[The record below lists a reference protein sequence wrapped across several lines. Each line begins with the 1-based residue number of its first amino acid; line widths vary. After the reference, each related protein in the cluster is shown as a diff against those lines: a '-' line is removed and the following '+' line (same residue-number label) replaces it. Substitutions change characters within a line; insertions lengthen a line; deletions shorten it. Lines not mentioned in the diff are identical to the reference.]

1 MTRQAWYIFE
11 DGKTHGPV
19 TARELLYLVE
29 MERLDPDALVW
40 RPGFSEWKPAH
51 EVEGIYKPPPLPH
64 GPDAKPGRGP
74 RVPPAPDFV
83 RVISPPVRP
92 GEDDELDNPIT
103 GRKGDRLHGPN
114 NGRADFGTIE
124 LEAADENDLPL
135 ASGAQFG
142 ARRGARNL
150 DRGNENAPPP
160 TPKTATLG
168 VLRSKRHAD
177 EEDAEAPRPKV
188 ATLGTAT
195 ARPKEEASQDNEPPA
210 PRASGQ
216 GPLDPPRPIDD
227 APAIELPSGPPAPP
241 RNGLAE
247 SVAALDQTDAP
258 VPPGQPA
265 QATPEPEEPAGEK
278 LEVLDRLVNRMEALE
293 TNLRDEIAKNQD
305 LNRQINDLKTG
316 GVDSAE
322 KADETV
328 QETRP
333 GVEPAAGPSQPAPQ
347 EPPPPPLP
355 PKLPEQVAAPEE
367 PASEPNEEETQAP
380 PKRAKKPA
388 LPDVEIDD
396 IDEDFDLE
404 VELDEN
410 YDEDLDSG
418 DLASADWLNVAAE
431 TDSSGRSYLLR
442 HWSGEL
448 SLGKSVWVN
457 AVPLF
462 VLLMALPYGLSFVD
476 FGEGPIKLAV
486 AIGLLVVSIP
496 LLAWITVGVWRA
508 AENNRAWRGGFVW
521 PSLAQTWVL
530 VSMLVFAGVFVT
542 TLLPEQVS
550 QLFSMR
556 LDLNNVAV
564 ESDVAGE
571 KPLDRSD
578 RLSGAKTFDPEPRD
592 LGNRLVESRTAAET
606 PTDTRQ
612 LGQPATVD
620 LQSLRARIAELK
632 ETTQKSLVQVISFNA
647 NKIPTSVGMGFYVR
661 ENLVATT
668 YHTVQDA
675 QALSLQNVGDKDI
688 TFSARVKA
696 YSVELDV
703 ALVETTRKSKAI
715 ALTSPTAPQVGDGV
729 IVLGNPRWEASA
741 ATTGSI
747 RSAQATD
754 GGILYVSSA
763 LVSPGSSG
771 GPVFDHKGQLLGMA
785 RFTVQDAKPV
795 TFVMPARVISAVSK
809 RDMSKVTASPDSQIN
824 DSIRGTLKLTNYVK
838 AGGSET
844 EIISIRN
851 ETRHSLENIFFA
863 VLYKGKGGDILY
875 GRSLQM
881 KGPLQPGAE
890 ESMTVRVPDLLKSY
904 AAKGTNTTGPVM
916 SIELVPLDFLP
927 ADFSG

>member
-64 GPDAKPGRGP
+64 GPDANPGRGP
-74 RVPPAPDFV
+74 RAPDFV
-83 RVISPPVRP
+83 RVISPPMRP
-92 GEDDELDNPIT
+92 GEDEELENPIT
-103 GRKGDRLHGPN
+103 GRKSDRLNGPN
-114 NGRADFGTIE
+114 NGRSDFGTIE

-142 ARRGARNL
+142 ARRGARHL
-150 DRGNENAPPP
+150 ERGNENAAAP

-168 VLRSKRHAD
+168 VLHTKRQAED
-177 EEDAEAPRPKV
+177 EEAEAPSPRV
-188 ATLGTAT
+188 ATLGTGT
-195 ARPKEEASQDNEPPA
+195 VRPQEEASQDNEPPA
-210 PRASGQ
+210 PRASGF
-216 GPLDPPRPIDD
+216 GPSDPPD
-227 APAIELPSGPPAPP
+227 APAIELPGGPPSPP

-247 SVAALDQTDAP
+247 SVAALDQSDGP
-258 VPPGQPA
+258 LPPA
-265 QATPEPEEPAGEK
+265 QQAHAAAQQEEPTGEK
-278 LEVLDRLVNRMEALE
+278 LEILDRLVNRMEALE
-293 TNLRDEIAKNQD
+293 SNLRDEIAKNQD
-305 LNRQINDLKTG
+305 LNRQINELQSG
-316 GVDSAE
+316 GVEIAADSNEA
-322 KADETV
+322 
-328 QETRP
+328 
-333 GVEPAAGPSQPAPQ
+333 VEPASDVSPPAPQ
-347 EPPPPPLP
+347 EPAPPPLP
-355 PKLPEQVAAPEE
+355 PKLPEQAVVPEE
-367 PASEPNEEETQAP
+367 PEVEPSPEETKAP
-380 PKRAKKPA
+380 PTGAKKPA
-388 LPDVEIDD
+388 VPDVEIDD
-396 IDEDFDLE
+396 IDGDFDLE
-404 VELDEN
+404 VELDED
-410 YDEDLDSG
+410 YDADLDSG

-431 TDSSGRSYLLR
+431 SDSSGRPYLLR

-448 SLGKSVWVN
+448 SLGKTVWAN

-462 VLLMALPYGLSFVD
+462 ALLMALPYGFSFID
-476 FGEGPIKLAV
+476 FGQGPIKLAV
-486 AIGLLVVSIP
+486 TIGLLVVSLP
-496 LLAWITVGVWRA
+496 LLTWIAVGVWRA

-530 VSMLVFAGVFVT
+530 VSILLFAGIFAT

-556 LDLNNVAV
+556 LDIDNVAV
-564 ESDVAGE
+564 ESNIANE
-571 KPLDRSD
+571 KALNGSD
-578 RLSGAKTFDPEPRD
+578 RLTGTQTFDPEPRD
-592 LGNRLVESRTAAET
+592 LGDRLDESRTATQT
-606 PTDTRQ
+606 PSDARQ
-612 LGQPATVD
+612 IGEAPAVD

-632 ETTQKSLVQVISFNA
+632 EGSQKSLVQVISFNA

-661 ENLVATT
+661 EDLVATT

-675 QALSLQNVGDKDI
+675 HALSLQNVGDKDI

-795 TFVMPARVISAVSK
+795 TFVMPAKLIAAVSK
-809 RDMSKVTASPDSQIN
+809 RDMSQVKASPDSQIN

-838 AGGSET
+838 AAGSET

-904 AAKGTNTTGPVM
+904 AAEGTNTTGPVM

>member
-64 GPDAKPGRGP
+64 GPDANPGRGP
-74 RVPPAPDFV
+74 RAPDFV
-83 RVISPPVRP
+83 RVISPPMRP
-92 GEDDELDNPIT
+92 GEDDELENPIT
-103 GRKGDRLHGPN
+103 GRKSDRLHGPN

-142 ARRGARNL
+142 ARRGARHL
-150 DRGNENAPPP
+150 ERGNENAAAA

-168 VLRSKRHAD
+168 VLRTKRQAED
-177 EEDAEAPRPKV
+177 EEAEAPSPPRV
-188 ATLGTAT
+188 ATLGTSSV
-195 ARPKEEASQDNEPPA
+195 RPTEEASQDNEPPA
-210 PRASGQ
+210 PLASGF
-216 GPLDPPRPIDD
+216 GPPDPPRPVEE
-227 APAIELPSGPPAPP
+227 APAIELPGGPPTPP

-247 SVAALDQTDAP
+247 SVAALDQSDGPAP
-258 VPPGQPA
+258 PA
-265 QATPEPEEPAGEK
+265 QQANAATQPEEPAGEK

-293 TNLRDEIAKNQD
+293 SNLRDEIAKNQD
-305 LNRQINDLKTG
+305 LNRQIHDLQTG
-316 GVDSAE
+316 GAEIAGNPNESAE
-322 KADETV
+322 QVADV
-328 QETRP
+328 SP
-333 GVEPAAGPSQPAPQ
+333 PAPQ
-347 EPPPPPLP
+347 EPPPPPPP
-355 PKLPEQVAAPEE
+355 PKRPEQVVAPEE
-367 PASEPNEEETQAP
+367 PEEVEQSAEDASAAP
-380 PKRAKKPA
+380 IRVKKA
-388 LPDVEIDD
+388 TLPDVEIDD
-396 IDEDFDLE
+396 IDSEFDLE
-404 VELDEN
+404 VELDED

-431 TDSSGRSYLLR
+431 SDSSGRPYLLR
-442 HWSGEL
+442 HWAGEL
-448 SLGKSVWVN
+448 SLGKTVWAN

-462 VLLMALPYGLSFVD
+462 ALLMALPYGLSYID
-476 FGEGPIKLAV
+476 FGGGPIKLAV
-486 AIGLLVVSIP
+486 TIGLLVVSLP
-496 LLAWITVGVWRA
+496 LLVWIAVGVWRA

-530 VSMLVFAGVFVT
+530 VSMLLFAGVFAT

-564 ESDVAGE
+564 ESDVANE
-571 KPLDRSD
+571 KGLNGSD
-578 RLSGAKTFDPEPRD
+578 RLTGTQTFDPEPRD
-592 LGNRLVESRTAAET
+592 LGDRLVESRTATQT
-606 PTDTRQ
+606 PSDARQ
-612 LGQPATVD
+612 IGEPPAVD

-632 ETTQKSLVQVISFNA
+632 EGSQKSLVQVISFNA

-661 ENLVATT
+661 EDLVATT

-675 QALSLQNVGDKDI
+675 HALSLQNVGDKDI

-785 RFTVQDAKPV
+785 RFTVQDARPV
-795 TFVMPARVISAVSK
+795 TFVMPAKLIAAVSK
-809 RDMSKVTASPDSQIN
+809 RDMSKVKASPDSPIN

-838 AGGSET
+838 AAGSET

-916 SIELVPLDFLP
+916 NIELVPLDFLP

>member
-64 GPDAKPGRGP
+64 GPDAQPGRGP
-74 RVPPAPDFV
+74 RAPDFV
-83 RVISPPVRP
+83 RVISPPMRP

-103 GRKGDRLHGPN
+103 GRKSDRLHGPN

-142 ARRGARNL
+142 ARRGARHL
-150 DRGNENAPPP
+150 ERGNENAAAP

-168 VLRSKRHAD
+168 VLRTKRQAED
-177 EEDAEAPRPKV
+177 EETEAPSPRV
-188 ATLGTAT
+188 ATLGTNT
-195 ARPKEEASQDNEPPA
+195 VRPKEEASQDNEPPA
-210 PRASGQ
+210 PRASGF
-216 GPLDPPRPIDD
+216 GLPDPPHPIDD
-227 APAIELPSGPPAPP
+227 PPAIELPGGPPSPP

-247 SVAALDQTDAP
+247 SVAALDQSDGP
-258 VPPGQPA
+258 VPPAQQPHATA
-265 QATPEPEEPAGEK
+265 QPEEPAGEK

-293 TNLRDEIAKNQD
+293 SNLRDEIAKNQD
-305 LNRQINDLKTG
+305 LNRQINDLQTG
-316 GVDSAE
+316 GAE
-322 KADETV
+322 IATDPNEAV
-328 QETRP
+328 QTTQQA
-333 GVEPAAGPSQPAPQ
+333 VEPAADVSPPAPE
-347 EPPPPPLP
+347 EPSPPP
-355 PKLPEQVAAPEE
+355 PKLPEQVVAPEE
-367 PASEPNEEETQAP
+367 PKGEPSAEETKAP
-380 PKRAKKPA
+380 PKQAKKPA

-396 IDEDFDLE
+396 IDGDFDLE
-404 VELDEN
+404 VELDED

-431 TDSSGRSYLLR
+431 SDSSAKPYLLR

-448 SLGKSVWVN
+448 SLGKTVWAN

-462 VLLMALPYGLSFVD
+462 ALLMALPYGLSFVD
-476 FGEGPIKLAV
+476 FGQGPIKLAV
-486 AIGLLVVSIP
+486 TIGLLIVSLP
-496 LLAWITVGVWRA
+496 LLIWIAVGVWRA

-530 VSMLVFAGVFVT
+530 VSMLLFAGVFAA

-556 LDLNNVAV
+556 MDLDNVAV
-564 ESDVAGE
+564 ESNE
-571 KPLDRSD
+571 KALNGSD
-578 RLSGAKTFDPEPRD
+578 RLSGARTFDPEPRD
-592 LGNRLVESRTAAET
+592 LGDRLVESQTAAET
-606 PTDTRQ
+606 PSDARRI
-612 LGQPATVD
+612 GDPPAVD

-632 ETTQKSLVQVISFNA
+632 EGSQKSLVQVISFNA
-647 NKIPTSVGMGFYVR
+647 NKIPTSVGMGFYIR
-661 ENLVATT
+661 DNLIATT

-675 QALSLQNVGDKDI
+675 HALSLQNVGDKDI

-703 ALVETTRKSKAI
+703 ALVETTRKSNAI

-785 RFTVQDAKPV
+785 RFSVQDARPV
-795 TFVMPARVISAVSK
+795 TFVMPAKLLAAVSK
-809 RDMSKVTASPDSQIN
+809 RDMSQVKASPDSQIN

-838 AGGSET
+838 AAGSET

-881 KGPLQPGAE
+881 KGPLLPGAE

-904 AAKGTNTTGPVM
+904 AAKGNNTTGPVM